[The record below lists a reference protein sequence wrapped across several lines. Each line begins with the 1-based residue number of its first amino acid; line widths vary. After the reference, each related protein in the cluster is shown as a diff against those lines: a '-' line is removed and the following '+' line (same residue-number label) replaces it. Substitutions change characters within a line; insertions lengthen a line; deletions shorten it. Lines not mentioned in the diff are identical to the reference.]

1 MTQDSQAMTRGS
13 PHNPPFRADHVGSL
27 LRPASLLEARAAHK
41 QGELSDGELRAR
53 EDAAIREVAAFQE
66 NLGLRSVSDG
76 EFRRYVYYSGFLS
89 DGLSGVTIRVGGE
102 GGLPWKDDEGHR
114 IEGVVPVVHDRIKW
128 HGPVHVEDF
137 TYLKSVTAG
146 MPKMTLPS
154 PVYLHF
160 QGGREN
166 INAEVYPELDLFWD
180 DLIDA
185 YRKELAALG
194 EAGCTYVQ
202 IDETSLA
209 KVGDPDVQ
217 AILKDRGDDWRELTR
232 LYVDIINAAIAERPS
247 GMRVGLHLCR
257 GNNRGYWQA
266 QGGYDLVADQLFNQ
280 IDADFYFLEYDTPR
294 AGDFAPLRYLPKH
307 KTAVLGLVSTKTP
320 VLESADDLKR
330 RIDQASRVADL
341 DQLSL
346 CPQCG
351 FASIEHGNELS
362 VEDEAAKLRRIVE
375 VAGAVWG

>member
-1 MTQDSQAMTRGS
+1 MIPGS
-13 PHNPPFRADHVGSL
+13 PQDPPFRADHVGSL
-27 LRPASLLEARAAHK
+27 LRPSSLLEARAAHR
-41 QGELSDGELRAR
+41 QGELSDEDLRAR
-53 EDAAIREVAAFQE
+53 EDAAIREVVAFQE
-66 NLGLRSVSDG
+66 NLGLQSVTDG
-76 EFRRYVYYSGFLS
+76 EYRRYVYYSGFLS

-102 GGLPWKDDEGHR
+102 GGFPWKDDEGNR
-114 IEGVVPVVHDRIKW
+114 IEGIVPVVHDRIRW
-128 HGPVHVEDF
+128 RAPVHVADF
-137 TYLKSVTAG
+137 TYLKSVTTRT
-146 MPKMTLPS
+146 PKMTIPS

-166 INAEVYPELDLFWD
+166 INAEVYPDLDLFWD
-180 DLIDA
+180 DLIGA

-194 EAGCTYVQ
+194 EAGCSYVQ

-217 AILKDRGDDWRELTR
+217 TILKNRGDDWRELTR
-232 LYVDIINAAIAERPS
+232 LYVDIINAAIAERPP

-266 QGGYDLVADQLFNQ
+266 QGGYDLVADHLFNQ
-280 IDADFYFLEYDTPR
+280 IDVDFYFLEYDTPR

-320 VLESADDLKR
+320 LLESADHLKR
-330 RIDQASRVADL
+330 RIDEASRVADL
-341 DQLSL
+341 DQLAL

-351 FASIEHGNELS
+351 FASVEHGNELS

-375 VAGAVWG
+375 VADAVWG